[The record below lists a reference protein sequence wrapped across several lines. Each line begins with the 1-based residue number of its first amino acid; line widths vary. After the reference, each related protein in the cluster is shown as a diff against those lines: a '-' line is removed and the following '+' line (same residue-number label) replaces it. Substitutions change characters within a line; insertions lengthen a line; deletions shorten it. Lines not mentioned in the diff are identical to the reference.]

1 MKQYC
6 RYCAYLTY
14 DCYCECKKQVLS
26 ESTCKRVNKC
36 KKFTFNEIDAFNPEK
51 VYTPQVPKIKLQ
63 LSLFEMIDAMETK
76 RMSKEEVAHYV
87 GKNVEI
93 TLDNGDTVKG
103 ILDYAHFI
111 AGLDM
116 NVRKQ
121 WFVVINHDNL
131 SGIAAL
137 FRYSNV
143 IKIKEKQI

>member
-6 RYCAYLTY
+6 RYYAYL
-14 DCYCECKKQVLS
+14 
-26 ESTCKRVNKC
+26 KC
-36 KKFTFNEIDAFNPEK
+36 KKFTLFKIIRHNE
-51 VYTPQVPKIKLQ
+51 
-63 LSLFEMIDAMETK
+63 K

-121 WFVVINHDNL
+121 WFVVINDDNL
-131 SGIAAL
+131 SGIEAF